1 MTRSPGRFFDHGR
14 HKTMRHCLTLL
25 LASALLITHAA
36 ASAAPPQVLSLTAK
50 CRDNERC
57 IFDNVHMA
65 IDLTL
70 TNNSGAPIGMPLKFL
85 QQVGPRCALIDNET
99 QEELPLCAFPP
110 ADLSLRDKFTS
121 VAPGE
126 SIKMYEYLSPSAIMS
141 LREWMIDL
149 TAKYTINIPV
159 KLEGIKVPVRQT
171 ASTSLRI
178 LGRDRAE
185 LDDK

>member
-1 MTRSPGRFFDHGR
+1 MTST
-14 HKTMRHCLTLL
+14 KNMRRYLRLP
-25 LASALLITHAA
+25 LASIVLITHAA
-36 ASAAPPQVLSLTAK
+36 AFAAPPQMLSLTAK

-70 TNNSGAPIGMPLKFL
+70 TNNSGVPIGVPLEVL
-85 QQVGPRCALIDNET
+85 QRVGPRCMLIDNET
-99 QEELPLCAFPP
+99 QEELPLCASPP
-110 ADLSLRDKFTS
+110 ADLSLRNKFTS

-126 SIKMYEYLSPSAIMS
+126 SIKMDEYLSPSTIRS

-159 KLEGIKVPVRQT
+159 KLEGIKEPVRQT

-178 LGRDRAE
+178 IGRDRAE
-185 LDDK
+185 HDDK